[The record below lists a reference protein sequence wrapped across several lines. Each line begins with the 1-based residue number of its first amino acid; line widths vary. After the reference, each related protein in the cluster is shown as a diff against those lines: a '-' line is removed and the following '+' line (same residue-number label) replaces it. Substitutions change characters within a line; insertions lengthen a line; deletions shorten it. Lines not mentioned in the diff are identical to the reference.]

1 MRPWTLSLL
10 LSAAALCWQLNA
22 KADDDRE
29 QWQPRHHRSYDEAR
43 RGDRNHDEDQGDARE
58 HRYDED
64 RRGYR
69 DRNRDQ
75 RDERDRRYEEGQN
88 SEGREAHRHH
98 RHKAI
103 HVGPVTIER

>member
-29 QWQPRHHRSYDEAR
+29 QWQPRHHRSYDE
-43 RGDRNHDEDQGDARE
+43 
-58 HRYDED
+58 D

-75 RDERDRRYEEGQN
+75 REERDRRYEEGQN

-98 RHKAI
+98 RRKAI